1 MMKKTTQICGHRGAM
16 AVEPENT
23 LRSFRAAIDAGV
35 EWIEFDIQL
44 SMDKVLIVIH
54 DPTIDRTTDGK
65 GNVSDYGVIEL
76 KQFDAGKGEKLLTLE
91 ELFKFMKSNSVKMQI
106 ELKAKNAE
114 KAVVALIEK
123 YNYLD
128 RVIIISFWHEFLVRC
143 KLVNPK
149 VKTGC
154 LLASRP
160 IDLLHVLSTAK
171 AEYLSIAEN
180 MVDKNLI
187 ELMHKNGK
195 KVICWTINDSAHAK
209 EKLKTGVDILCTNNP
224 KRIIEALK

>member
-114 KAVVALIEK
+114 KAVVAL
-123 YNYLD
+123 
-128 RVIIISFWHEFLVRC
+128 
-143 KLVNPK
+143 
-149 VKTGC
+149 
-154 LLASRP
+154 
-160 IDLLHVLSTAK
+160 
-171 AEYLSIAEN
+171 
-180 MVDKNLI
+180 
-187 ELMHKNGK
+187 
-195 KVICWTINDSAHAK
+195 
-209 EKLKTGVDILCTNNP
+209 
-224 KRIIEALK
+224 